1 MRYVSQLLLSH
12 AHSCTH
18 PRPNTRGDLPVG
30 TVVSRRHEHEH
41 VLMFSHKLVHAL
53 VLLIFVFHAIVP
65 VGLEPFL
72 MGFEIVLRKSTS
84 CDSVCKTVAFACQ
97 SSD

>member
-30 TVVSRRHEHEH
+30 TVVSCRHEHEH
-41 VLMFSHKLVHAL
+41 VLMFSHKRVHAL
-53 VLLIFVFHAIVP
+53 VLLISVFHAFVP
-65 VGLEPFL
+65 QGLDQSL
-72 MGFEIVLRKSTS
+72 IGFERFLKKTS

-97 SSD
+97 SAD